1 MTVTLIVEEGI
12 ETEGEHY
19 KWQLKGKEHVCLILQ
34 PKFVLCK
41 NIYVD
46 EIFND
51 FFLLASWDRAVVK
64 VPAIKTENLNVIP
77 RTHMVK

>member
-1 MTVTLIVEEGI
+1 MTVTLIVKEGI

-19 KWQLKGKEHVCLILQ
+19 KWQLKGKEHVCLLLQ

-51 FFLLASWDRAVVK
+51 FFFCWQAETGQWLRYLPSR
-64 VPAIKTENLNVIP
+64 L
-77 RTHMVK
+77 RT